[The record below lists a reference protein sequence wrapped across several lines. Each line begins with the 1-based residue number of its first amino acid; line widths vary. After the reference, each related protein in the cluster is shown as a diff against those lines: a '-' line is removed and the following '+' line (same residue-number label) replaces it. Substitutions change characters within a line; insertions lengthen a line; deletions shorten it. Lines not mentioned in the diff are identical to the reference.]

1 MNGFIITQLATMNHI
16 QVSRSPDQLAN
27 SGQLAHG
34 DRLAGLASTGGAG
47 E

>member
-1 MNGFIITQLATMNHI
+1 MNGFIITQLVTMNHI
-16 QVSRSPDQLAN
+16 QVQRFSNQLADI
-27 SGQLAHG
+27 